1 MKIGILT
8 HFHKSI
14 NYGGVLQ
21 AYALCKHLEKQ
32 GHTVQQILYT
42 AQVRRLDPPELTLKD
57 KYQKIIKRIQR
68 RYNASRNI
76 AVKKRMESLFFPFR
90 DFVSHTENEYTKQN
104 ITDIAEEFDII
115 IAGSDQIWNPDWYD
129 GTYML
134 DFVGPS
140 VSKISYAA
148 SMGVSTLTQQQKKT
162 YKEHLGSLKKI
173 SVRETEAAEILSEA
187 LEREVEVCVDPTLL
201 LSAEDWDEI
210 AGKKKTGERYVFL
223 YMLGDDIKVKKLAEK
238 FAKQKSLRLVFIPDL
253 IGEYRPSDKKLKG
266 EAVTDATPNDFI
278 SLIKHADYI
287 FTDSFHACV
296 FSLLYKKEFFAFER
310 CAAQKTGS
318 RIRNLTEMFACADR
332 FCATEKER
340 SLNYLTECPP
350 IDYFSQKPLFEKAK
364 QSSAQFLDM
373 SISDDLSKR

>member
-21 AYALCKHLEKQ
+21 AYALCRYLEKQ
-32 GHTVQQILYT
+32 GHTANQILYT

-57 KYQKIIKRIQR
+57 KCQKIIKRIQR
-68 RYNASRNI
+68 KCNAVRNT
-76 AVKKRMESLFFPFR
+76 AVKNRMESLFFPFR
-90 DFVSHTENEYTKQN
+90 DFVPHTENEYTKQN
-104 ITDIAEEFDII
+104 ITELAEDFDII

-129 GTYML
+129 GSYML

-148 SMGVSTLTQQQKKT
+148 SIGVSTLTQEQKKT
-162 YKEHLGSLKKI
+162 YKDHLGDFKKI
-173 SVRETEAAEILSEA
+173 SVRETEAATVLSEA

-210 AGKKKTGERYVFL
+210 AGKNKIGERYVFL

-238 FAKQKSLRLVFIPDL
+238 FARQKGLRLVFIPDL
-253 IGEYRPSDKKLKG
+253 IGEYRPSDTKLKG
-266 EAVTDATPNDFI
+266 EAVTDAAPDDFI
-278 SLIKHADYI
+278 SLIKYADYI

-310 CAAQKTGS
+310 LSAQKTSS
-318 RIRNLTEMFACADR
+318 RIRNLTEMFACTDR
-332 FCATEKER
+332 FCGTEKER
-340 SLNYLTECPP
+340 NRDYLMECPP
-350 IDYFSQKPLFEKAK
+350 IDYFSEKPLFEKAK
-364 QSSAQFLDM
+364 QHSAAFLDM
-373 SISDDLSKR
+373 SITDDLTKR